1 MFRLVKIL
9 NGRINVSEPLVM
21 QVSALQAEIA
31 EGTPVAIANGDCS
44 VVGGTE
50 AADTAVE
57 YVTAAKAE
65 MGATAVAVLLV
76 TRDMIFEVDAIT
88 GAKVGNKYKITATG
102 VGTAAATTAGATVIE
117 TGTDYA
123 LVRLA

>member
-21 QVSALQAEIA
+21 QVSGLQAEIA
-31 EGTPVAIANGDCS
+31 EGTPVAIANGACS
-44 VVGGTE
+44 
-50 AADTAVE
+50 AATGDAAVE

-65 MGATAVAVLLV
+65 KGATAVAVLLV

-88 GAKVGNKYKITATG
+88 GAKVGNKYQITSTG
-102 VGTAAATTAGATVIE
+102 VGTTAATTAGATVIE

>member
-31 EGTPVAIANGDCS
+31 EGTPVAIANGACS
-44 VVGGTE
+44 
-50 AADTAVE
+50 AATGDVAVE

-65 MGATAVAVLLV
+65 KGATAVAVLLV
-76 TRDMIFEVDAIT
+76 TRDMIFEVDAIS
-88 GAKVGNKYKITATG
+88 GAKVGNKYQITSTG
-102 VGTAAATTAGATVIE
+102 VGTTAATNAGATVIE
-117 TGTDYA
+117 TTTDYA